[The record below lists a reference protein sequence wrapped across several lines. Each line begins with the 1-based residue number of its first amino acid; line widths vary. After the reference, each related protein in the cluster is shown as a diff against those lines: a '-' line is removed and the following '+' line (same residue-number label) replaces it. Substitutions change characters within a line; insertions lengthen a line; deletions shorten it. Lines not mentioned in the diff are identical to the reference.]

1 MKEPTSKAATRAR
14 TSAAKTSGEATPAR
28 ATKEAKPAKP
38 ARATKAAS
46 TTGAAAVAKS
56 LGSTRTAAKAPPR
69 SRTPNA
75 ADYRKEI
82 AGLRR
87 EVEELKARIAG
98 IHQQSDVVG
107 GNAQAVEDAHP
118 WLKIAAT
125 VGVTFVLGKLMQA
138 LRIPAAAAV
147 AVPMITAEVN
157 RRFL

>member
-1 MKEPTSKAATRAR
+1 MKEPTSKAATP
-14 TSAAKTSGEATPAR
+14 AKATGKAKPAE
-28 ATKEAKPAKP
+28 ATKETKKAKP
-38 ARATKAAS
+38 ARTTKAAS
-46 TTGAAAVAKS
+46 AAGTAAVAQS
-56 LGSTRTAAKAPPR
+56 PGSARKAANTPTR
-69 SRTPNA
+69 SRAPSA

-98 IHQQSDVVG
+98 IHQQSAVAG
-107 GNAQAVEDAHP
+107 GNASAVEDAHP

-157 RRFL
+157 RRIL